1 MSTHALR
8 ATPTPAGTAHIN
20 PNIEWIRPMK
30 LRQVMA
36 SNCISHNMLRAQIRT
51 LDGQLMSRSTVSTIL
66 SRDAWPMRTPR
77 SWIEKQIRDYLRSLQ
92 VPDADAPDL
101 FGADVDLKP
110 DLARIHAGSQADRK
124 VRKSAAIAEAAAH
137 TLFDAPEPAM
147 LTPAAKKHFKLFR
160 DPFRADP
167 DSADDVFMGPD
178 QAYAFEALFDAVKN
192 NRLFALVGESGA
204 GKTTLLDA
212 LKQRIRDEE
221 MPVRIVQPMIPDKA
235 SMTARGVLESIV
247 RDLAPDTRPRA
258 SNEGL
263 SRQAHELMLAA
274 AEAGQQTMLLFE
286 EAHDLS
292 IPALKQLKRF
302 HEFKSG
308 WKRLLSI
315 VLVGQPE
322 LSIKLGEHATGEARE
337 VARRLET
344 VTLMPLD
351 SELEAFV
358 THRLARAGLR
368 DVTALFAPDV
378 WDATRNRLIATVRR
392 GQQTD
397 RVSMTYPLLVGNLL
411 NRALNEAAHLGA
423 TRVDAAIVKGC

>member
-1 MSTHALR
+1 MSFAQLTEPDLLK
-8 ATPTPAGTAHIN
+8 
-20 PNIEWIRPMK
+20 PMK
-30 LRQVMA
+30 LRDVLYA
-36 SNCISHNMLRAQIRT
+36 NHISHAVLVKHIVKP
-51 LDGQLMSRSTVSTIL
+51 DGQPLSRAALSTIL
-66 SRDAWPMRTPR
+66 SRDIWPVSTPR
-77 SWIEKQIRDYLRSLQ
+77 EWIEKQIRDALRSRDIAAAD
-92 VPDADAPDL
+92 DADLFSSDADPLHGHVMPNPSPLYDL
-101 FGADVDLKP
+101 
-110 DLARIHAGSQADRK
+110 
-124 VRKSAAIAEAAAH
+124 RKSPKSGTEIE
-137 TLFDAPEPAM
+137 FDAPEPAM
-147 LTPAAKKHFKLFR
+147 LTPAARKHFKLFR

-192 NRLFALVGESGA
+192 HRLFALVGESGA

-212 LKQRIRDEE
+212 LKQRIRDEQ
-221 MPVRIVQPMIPDKA
+221 MPVRIVQPMIPDKS
-235 SMTARGVLESIV
+235 SMTARGVLEAIV

-274 AEAGQQTMLLFE
+274 AESGQQTMLLFE

-308 WKRLLSI
+308 WRRLLSI

-351 SELEAFV
+351 TELEAFV
-358 THRLARAGLR
+358 THRLARAGMR
-368 DVTALFAPDV
+368 DVPALFAPDV
-378 WDATRNRLIATVRR
+378 WDAVRARLTATVRR
-392 GQQTD
+392 GQQSD

-411 NRALNEAAHLGA
+411 NRALNEACHLGA

>member
-1 MSTHALR
+1 MSLTHLIS
-8 ATPTPAGTAHIN
+8 TEPDLFK
-20 PNIEWIRPMK
+20 PMK
-30 LRQVMA
+30 LRDVLYA
-36 SNCISHNMLRAQIRT
+36 NHISHAVLVKHIVKP
-51 LDGQLMSRSTVSTIL
+51 DGQPLSRAALSTIL
-66 SRDAWPMRTPR
+66 SRDVWPVSTPR
-77 SWIEKQIRDYLRSLQ
+77 EWIEKQIRDALRSR
-92 VPDADAPDL
+92 DIAAADDEDL
-101 FGADVDLKP
+101 FSSLTDPLHGQVMPNPSPLYA
-110 DLARIHAGSQADRK
+110 STRK
-124 VRKSAAIAEAAAH
+124 RDPNAPLIE
-137 TLFDAPEPAM
+137 FDAPEPAM

-167 DSADDVFMGPD
+167 ESSDDVFMGPD

-192 NRLFALVGESGA
+192 HRLFALVGESGA

-212 LKQRIRDEE
+212 LKQRIRDEQ
-221 MPVRIVQPMIPDKA
+221 MPVRIVQPMIPDKS
-235 SMTARGVLESIV
+235 SMTARGVLEAIV
-247 RDLAPDTRPRA
+247 RDLAPGALPR
-258 SNEGL
+258 SSSEGL
-263 SRQAHELMLAA
+263 SRQAHDLMMAA
-274 AEAGQQTMLLFE
+274 SEAGQQTMLLFE

-358 THRLARAGLR
+358 THRLARAGVR
-368 DVTALFAPDV
+368 DVPALFAPDV
-378 WDATRNRLIATVRR
+378 WDAVRNRLTATVRR
-392 GQQTD
+392 GQQAD

-411 NRALNEAAHLGA
+411 NRALNEACHLGA
-423 TRVDAAIVKGC
+423 VRVDANIVKGC